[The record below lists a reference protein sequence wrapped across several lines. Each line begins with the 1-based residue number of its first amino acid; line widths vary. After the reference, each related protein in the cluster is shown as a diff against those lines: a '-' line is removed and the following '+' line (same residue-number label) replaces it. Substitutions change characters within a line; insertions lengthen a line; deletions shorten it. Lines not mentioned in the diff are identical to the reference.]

1 MPDVNEEVESCD
13 EKNSGHTRVRCN
25 SRNRCGCEP
34 DGGRRSMAPA
44 PWLSRRPRNRRLGGR
59 SPDRRCAR
67 STQALLRR
75 VRAGLFRAAM
85 RRPARTLLGRMG
97 LALSPCRGLL
107 LTRRSTGAL
116 APAAAVLAAVL
127 RQRNLEKLPIALD
140 YDDDRIRRF
149 TGSCQF
155 ESDPLGLLKG
165 RGGIRKFLTEVVL
178 EYRRSAP
185 EMKIVARHGFPG
197 QSRNI

>member
-1 MPDVNEEVESCD
+1 M
-13 EKNSGHTRVRCN
+13 
-25 SRNRCGCEP
+25 
-34 DGGRRSMAPA
+34 
-44 PWLSRRPRNRRLGGR
+44 
-59 SPDRRCAR
+59 
-67 STQALLRR
+67 
-75 VRAGLFRAAM
+75 F
-85 RRPARTLLGRMG
+85 
-97 LALSPCRGLL
+97 
-107 LTRRSTGAL
+107 
-116 APAAAVLAAVL
+116 

-197 QSRNI
+197 PSRTFDEPRAIATKYKQHKRPRIAQGNADWRKGSVYASGTVLRKLQ